1 MMVKTVLTF
10 SLISGAALPSAFALP
25 SVTFT
30 DGPGNTGG
38 GEFNAVTSANGNF
51 ITFCLEYNEH
61 ISFGPKF
68 YYNVS
73 DTARYGGNNT
83 LDPLSRGAAWL
94 YLHLTAGDLAGYD
107 HSAAQADLF
116 QKAIWYLEDESAGEN
131 NSYVTAAANANGGLD
146 EAKKDNNGLY
156 GVGVMNLWANPD
168 GTGASQDQ
176 LIRVPEGGTIVA
188 IFGLVITGLG
198 LVHRRFRQA

>member
-1 MMVKTVLTF
+1 MVRGTRAVVNLMP
-10 SLISGAALPSAFALP
+10 SLQQTEI
-25 SVTFT
+25 
-30 DGPGNTGG
+30 
-38 GEFNAVTSANGNF
+38 F

-156 GVGVMNLWANPD
+156 GVGVMNLWL
-168 GTGASQDQ
+168 TRTEREQVRIS
-176 LIRVPEGGTIVA
+176 
-188 IFGLVITGLG
+188 
-198 LVHRRFRQA
+198 